1 MSIFDTSLLAL
12 PLFEDRHRRL
22 AAQLTEW
29 VEAHRDLP
37 ASLADQSAPERSRR
51 YTQVLGRDGW
61 LAHAVDPEPGRDRPD
76 MRAICLI
83 REAMA
88 QVDDLLD
95 FAFSI
100 QGLAAAPIAWFGS
113 DEQRARYL
121 PPMRSGELIGSLA
134 LSEPAAGS
142 NLAAAALR
150 VDKLAAGYA
159 LTGDKTWVSNG
170 DIADCHMVLG
180 RTGEGPGG
188 LGLSFLITPAR
199 APGLAAAQHI
209 ELLAPRAFASLRF
222 DECRL
227 EGDALIGQGGM
238 GFKYAMEIL
247 NFYRVTVGS
256 ASVGFCRRALDASV
270 AWARGRDIAGAKLI
284 QSQMAMDKLANM
296 AMYLDA
302 ASLLVARSA
311 WEFDTGVKDVAAH
324 ASMAKLYA
332 TEGAGKVADD
342 TVQLFGAAG
351 LVAGSVPEQ
360 LYRQVRA
367 LRIYEGTS
375 EIQKIIIAG
384 SVSRPRRP
392 PVAPA

>member
-1 MSIFDTSLLAL
+1 MSLFDTSLLAL

-22 AAQLTEW
+22 AAQLTDW
-29 VEAHRDLP
+29 VAANRELP
-37 ASLADQSAPERSRR
+37 ASLAHESAAERGRL
-51 YTQVLGRDGW
+51 YTRVLGRDGW
-61 LAHAVDPEPGRDRPD
+61 LAYAIDAEPGRDRPD
-76 MRAICLI
+76 MRAVCLI
-83 REAMA
+83 REALA
-88 QVDDLLD
+88 QLDDLAD

-100 QGLAAAPIAWFGS
+100 QGLAASPVAWFGS
-113 DEQRARYL
+113 EEQRARYL
-121 PPMRSGELIGSLA
+121 PPMRSGALIGTLA

-150 VDKLAAGYA
+150 ADKVPGGYE
-159 LTGDKTWVSNG
+159 LHGEKTWVSNG
-170 DIADCHMVLG
+170 DIADFHNVLA

-188 LGLSFLITPAR
+188 LGLSYLLTPAN
-199 APGLAAAQHI
+199 ASGLGAAQHI
-209 ELLAPRAFASLRF
+209 ELLAPRAFSSLRF
-222 DECRL
+222 DNCKL
-227 EGDALIGQGGM
+227 ESDALVGQSGM

-256 ASVGFCRRALDASV
+256 ASVGFCRRALEASV
-270 AWARGRDIAGAKLI
+270 DWARNRDIAGAKLI

-296 AMYLDA
+296 ALYLDA

-311 WEFDTGVKDVAAH
+311 WEFDTGVRDVAAH
-324 ASMAKLYA
+324 ASMAKLFA
-332 TEGAGKVADD
+332 TDGAGKVVDD
-342 TVQLFGAAG
+342 TVQLFGSAG
-351 LVAGSVPEQ
+351 LVAGSLPEQ

-392 PVAPA
+392 APRA